1 MRTIP
6 ITEDQAEFIKANY
19 KTMSMRSMSEE
30 LHIPIPRVRKFMKS
44 NELTVSRKEMQ
55 AIKEAKF
62 LENQKNQKKSNSG
75 KYIPFQWMPY

>member
-55 AIKEAKF
+55 AIKEAKY
-62 LENQKNQKKSNSG
+62 LKNLDKKQKSNSG